1 MDMFN
6 NKNKIRITLL
16 CLLISVQLF
25 SQEKYFT
32 RSGNIQFEASVPSF
46 EEIKAKNNKVTAIVN
61 TKTGGIAALALVK
74 GFRFKIALMEE
85 HFNENYIESDSYPK
99 AKFSGEIVD
108 FKSDNT
114 NIPKKYAVKGTL
126 TLHGISKPLEI
137 VADISQSTEKINL
150 KASFDIKAADF
161 DIKIPSIVAKKIAE
175 TIDIELDFELKPKK

>member
-1 MDMFN
+1 MDMYN
-6 NKNKIRITLL
+6 KKNKLGITLL
-16 CLLISVQLF
+16 CLLMSVQLF

-32 RSGNIQFEASVPSF
+32 RSASIQFEASVPSF
-46 EEIKAKNNKVTAIVN
+46 EEIKAKNTKVTAIVN
-61 TKTGGIAALALVK
+61 TKTGAIAALALVK

-114 NIPKKYAVKGTL
+114 NIPKKYAVKGIL

-137 VADISQSTEKINL
+137 VTDISQSTEKINL
-150 KASFDIKAADF
+150 KASFKVKAADF